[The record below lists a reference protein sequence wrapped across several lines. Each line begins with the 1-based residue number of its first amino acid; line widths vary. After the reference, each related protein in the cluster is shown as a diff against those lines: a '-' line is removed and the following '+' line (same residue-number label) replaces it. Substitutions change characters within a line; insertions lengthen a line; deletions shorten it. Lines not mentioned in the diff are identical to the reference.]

1 MEQVDALSSLCE
13 SVSIH
18 RLPHWNRFRAA
29 LGSLVSSSSITE
41 GAFYQSGLARQ
52 TRQWTS
58 QHDMAAAVIFCS
70 SMYQY
75 THCFAKRPRRVVVDL
90 VDVDS
95 QKWDDY
101 ADSASGPKRWLYR
114 RESKRIQQ
122 LESRIAAE
130 SDAVLLVSEHESE
143 LFGKRHRGLQS
154 IPLSNGVDL
163 GYFHP
168 IATTASLEPPASPPR
183 LVFVGVLDYHP
194 NVQGLVWFCE
204 NVLPTLRESYGNISF
219 DIVGRNPNAIVQR
232 LSEKPGVRIVG
243 EVADVRPYI
252 HAADIAI
259 APLLIAR
266 GIQNKVLEALACAR
280 PVIAS
285 SAAATGIE
293 STHGLFIAD
302 SVTEWS
308 TQLNRLLDAEL
319 RNQAGRA
326 ARQDLE
332 RLYSWDARLT
342 PILDLLQIPA

>member
-1 MEQVDALSSLCE
+1 MEQSDALSSLCE

-18 RLPHWNRFRAA
+18 RLPRWSRFRGA
-29 LGSLVSSSSITE
+29 LGSLVSTSSITE

-75 THCFAKRPRRVVVDL
+75 THCFTNRPRRVVVDL

-101 ADSASGPKRWLYR
+101 ADSTSGPKQWLYR
-114 RESKRIQQ
+114 RESKRIEK
-122 LESRIAAE
+122 LESKIASE
-130 SDAVLLVSEHESE
+130 SDAVVLVSEHESE
-143 LFGKRHRGLQS
+143 LVGKRHTGFQS

-163 GYFHP
+163 DFFHP
-168 IATTASLEPPASPPR
+168 RETLGFVDTLSGGPR

-204 NVLPTLRESYGNISF
+204 KVLTTLRETYSYLSL
-219 DIVGRNPNAIVQR
+219 DIVGRNPNIHVQR
-232 LSEKPGVRIVG
+232 LSEFEGVRVVG

-266 GIQNKVLEALACAR
+266 GIQNKVLEALACEC

-308 TQLNRLLDAEL
+308 AQLNGLQNAEV
-319 RNQAGRA
+319 RKQAGRA
-326 ARQDLE
+326 ARQNME

-342 PILDLLQIPA
+342 PMLDLLQIPA